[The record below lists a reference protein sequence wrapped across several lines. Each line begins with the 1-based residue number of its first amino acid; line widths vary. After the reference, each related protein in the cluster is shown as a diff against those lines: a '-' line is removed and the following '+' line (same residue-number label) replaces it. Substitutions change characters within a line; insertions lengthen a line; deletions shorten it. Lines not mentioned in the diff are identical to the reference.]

1 MSWGY
6 FLDLELTVPTKTWS
20 TLGKTTGA
28 SLPAGWWGFQEAA
41 LERYFGSQGFESV
54 TAQKALGFFK
64 NGKSCVKSIDDVGGE
79 MVVRLVAHLD
89 RGGDTQV
96 AGPIAAMFDAAA
108 KAGGTGRIRLVNDGT
123 YSGEDGVE
131 VAIVDGKLARS
142 AVEGSNDLVEELGAA
157 LYPDL
162 AEIVERYG
170 SPQPSPHLATPPK
183 REAKPAKTKPAAKK
197 SAAKKSAAKKPAAK
211 RLEK

>member
-1 MSWGY
+1 MPQ
-6 FLDLELTVPTKTWS
+6 LKHHRN
-20 TLGKTTGA
+20 A
-28 SLPAGWWGFQEAA
+28 
-41 LERYFGSQGFESV
+41 SV
-54 TAQKALGFFK
+54 TAQKALGFFE

-89 RGGDTQV
+89 RDGDTQV
-96 AGPIAAMFDAAA
+96 AGPIVAMFDAAA

-162 AEIVERYG
+162 AEVIDV
-170 SPQPSPHLATPPK
+170 SPQPNPHLATPPK
-183 REAKPAKTKPAAKK
+183 REAKSAKTKPAAKK
-197 SAAKKSAAKKPAAK
+197 PAAKKLAAQKSAAKK
-211 RLEK
+211 LEK